1 MAAGRGPGM
10 GAPGMSGP
18 AGPGMGGG
26 AKPSLHMAFV
36 SLKSRNFRMLW
47 FSSLAAFVGMQMQM
61 VASGWLAFELTGSFA
76 IVGLVSIAWGIP
88 MLLFSLLGGATA
100 DRMERRDLVLF
111 SQLGTGVLG
120 LATAILITAGVISI
134 PILFVA
140 GLLQGTI
147 FAFNMPARQAL
158 IAELVPP
165 RQLMNAI
172 ALNNAAM
179 NGTRIVGPAVAG
191 VMIGLWGVD
200 SAYYAQTLMY
210 LVTLGFVI
218 QLPRSG
224 AHLIDAET
232 RGTVLAEIG
241 VGLRYIA
248 GQRTLLMLMLMA
260 FVPTMLGMPYVML
273 LPGFA
278 VEELGLPPGGYGFML
293 TISGIG
299 ALVGS
304 LTVVTMT
311 EFPRK
316 ALLQMGAGLG
326 FGAGLAA
333 LGLAT
338 ISFGYAGALVA
349 IVILGLFSNM
359 YMTLN
364 NTMIMGE
371 TRPQFYGRIMSIY
384 MLTFSIFPFMS
395 YPLGVLADRITA
407 STTFVLL
414 GAAIIA
420 FMALMF
426 VVSPRFVF
434 KRSVATL
441 ATAAGLPG
449 DEQPVTQ
456 PAAPAAR
463 PPATA
468 GAAAAVNGGSSARA
482 AAASAPSTRPPAERS
497 PTMSESPVPMPAAD
511 STEASAQP
519 VPVLAGGSSAA
530 SERPSRRDYMGG
542 ESSTPVRHYMSGDRV
557 LPAGDSAPSPS
568 TGRPGW
574 TSGYGLRAAEEDE
587 EEQAERPVPAARAY
601 GLAGAPAGAAQADAG
616 AASGREP
623 PVGEDASAADAVSD
637 PPPEHESADAP
648 APMSPAAGTGPTVD
662 APERAGPSDR
672 TSYGF
677 EPLEPVVEGGR
688 ASVAPAER
696 VELPGPPQRRA
707 SVLERT
713 VIASVTASLVTGL
726 LSSLLRRRGG
736 R

>member
-1 MAAGRGPGM
+1 
-10 GAPGMSGP
+10 MSGR
-18 AGPGMGGG
+18 AGPGMGGE
-26 AKPSLHMAFV
+26 AKPSLRMAFV

-100 DRMERRDLVLF
+100 DRMERRDLVF
-111 SQLGTGVLG
+111 VSQLGTGVLG
-120 LATAILITAGVISI
+120 LATAILITTGVISI

-260 FVPTMLGMPYVML
+260 FVPTMLGMPYIML

-278 VEELGLPPGGYGFML
+278 VEELGLPPDGYGFML
-293 TISGIG
+293 TVSGIG

-304 LTVVTMT
+304 LAVATMT

-414 GAAIIA
+414 GVAIIA

-434 KRSVATL
+434 KRSVGTM
-441 ATAAGLPG
+441 ATADGPPR
-449 DEQPVTQ
+449 DEGPVTQ
-456 PAAPAAR
+456 PAAPAPR
-463 PPATA
+463 PPATVRP
-468 GAAAAVNGGSSARA
+468 AAAVNGGSIAPA
-482 AAASAPSTRPPAERS
+482 AAASAPSTPSSYERS
-497 PTMSESPVPMPAAD
+497 PAESSPTMYDSPVPVPAAD
-511 STEASAQP
+511 PTEASASL

-542 ESSTPVRHYMSGDRV
+542 ESSTPVPDYMSGERL
-557 LPAGDSAPSPS
+557 LPAGDSAPPPS
-568 TGRPGW
+568 RGRPGW
-574 TSGYGLRAAEEDE
+574 MSGYGLPAAEEDE
-587 EEQAERPVPAARAY
+587 EERAERPLPAARAY
-601 GLAGAPAGAAQADAG
+601 GLAGAPAGAAQADDG

-623 PVGEDASAADAVSD
+623 PVRRGRVCRRRRQR
-637 PPPEHESADAP
+637 
-648 APMSPAAGTGPTVD
+648 PAA
-662 APERAGPSDR
+662 RARKRRRPGADVPCGRDR
-672 TSYGF
+672 
-677 EPLEPVVEGGR
+677 PHGGR
-688 ASVAPAER
+688 AGAGRPLGPDVVRLRAP
-696 VELPGPPQRRA
+696 RA
-707 SVLERT
+707 
-713 VIASVTASLVTGL
+713 
-726 LSSLLRRRGG
+726 RGG
-736 R
+736 RRTSPAWRRRSAWSSRGRRSAAPACLSAP